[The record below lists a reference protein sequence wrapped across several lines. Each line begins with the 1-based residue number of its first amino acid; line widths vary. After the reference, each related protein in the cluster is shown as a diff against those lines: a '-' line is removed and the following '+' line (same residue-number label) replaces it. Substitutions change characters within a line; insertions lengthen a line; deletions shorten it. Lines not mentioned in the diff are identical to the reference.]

1 MSTAGCKERFCEKYP
16 LGVFFNQKFTLPLQI
31 ITNNWITVSN
41 NNDKNNGG
49 FNSFRDRHPVLV
61 NSALMALALV
71 ALGYIALLFID
82 VFTSHGQQ
90 VQVPDVRNMPL
101 EKAIEILDDA
111 GLRWEISDSTTFYE
125 NYQPGAVIDQ
135 DPKAKSYIKKI
146 RIIYLSVNAMHAPII
161 PLPKLVDLPGRQGMA
176 TLKAMG
182 FKHVTMDSVASEM
195 DGLILQVTVDGH
207 NVAPGNPVS
216 VNSQIKI
223 TVGDG
228 SIVDLNPEQILDPE
242 LLDSI
247 DEANYQD
254 AQKNYEEELKAAQA
268 RAEQERKS
276 QQSTEEKKDKD
287 KDKNKDKKKEQDKG
301 KNKKSE

>member
-1 MSTAGCKERFCEKYP
+1 M
-16 LGVFFNQKFTLPLQI
+16 
-31 ITNNWITVSN
+31 SN
-41 NNDKNNGG
+41 NNDKNTSG
-49 FNSFRDRHPVLV
+49 FDRFRDRHPILV
-61 NSALMALALV
+61 NSGLMVLALV

-90 VQVPDVRNMPL
+90 VQVPDVRNLPL

-125 NYQPGAVIDQ
+125 NYKPGTVIDQ

-146 RIIYLSVNAMHAPII
+146 RIIYLNVNAMHAPII
-161 PLPKLVDLPGRQGMA
+161 ALPKLVDLPGRQGVA

-182 FKHVTMDSVASEM
+182 YKNVTVDSIPSEM
-195 DGLILQVTVDGH
+195 EGLILQVTVDGH
-207 NVAPGNPVS
+207 NVAPGTPVS
-216 VNSQIKI
+216 VNSKIKI

-228 SIVDLNPEQILDPE
+228 SIKDLDPTAVLDDLILEQIIDPE
-242 LLDSI
+242 LMDSI

-268 RAEQERKS
+268 RAEQERKA
-276 QQSTEEKKDKD
+276 QAAEEKKEQKSDKD
-287 KDKNKDKKKEQDKG
+287 KDKKKEQE
-301 KNKKSE
+301 KKSDKDKKKN

>member
-1 MSTAGCKERFCEKYP
+1 MSK
-16 LGVFFNQKFTLPLQI
+16 
-31 ITNNWITVSN
+31 
-41 NNDKNNGG
+41 NNDKNMSG
-49 FNSFRDRHPVLV
+49 FDRFRDRHPILL
-61 NSALMALALV
+61 NSALMAVALV

-90 VQVPDVRNMPL
+90 VQVPDVRNLPL
-101 EKAIEILDDA
+101 EKAISILDEV

-125 NYQPGAVIDQ
+125 NYPPGTIIDQ

>member
-1 MSTAGCKERFCEKYP
+1 MS
-16 LGVFFNQKFTLPLQI
+16 
-31 ITNNWITVSN
+31 
-41 NNDKNNGG
+41 G
-49 FNSFRDRHPVLV
+49 FDRFRDRHPVLL

-90 VQVPDVRNMPL
+90 VQVPDVRNLPL
-101 EKAIEILDDA
+101 EKAIDILEDA

-125 NYQPGAVIDQ
+125 NFKPGTVIDQ

-146 RIIYLSVNAMHAPII
+146 RIIYLNVNAMHAPII
-161 PLPKLVDLPGRQGMA
+161 ALPKLVDLPGRQGVA

-182 FKHVTMDSVASEM
+182 FKHVEVDSIPSEM
-195 DGLILQVTVDGH
+195 EGLILQVAVDGH
-207 NVAPGNPVS
+207 NVAPGKPVS
-216 VNSQIKI
+216 VNSKIKI

-228 SIVDLNPEQILDPE
+228 SIVDLNPEQIIDPE
-242 LLDSI
+242 LMDSI

-268 RAEQERKS
+268 RAEQERKA
-276 QQSTEEKKDKD
+276 QANEEKNDQ
-287 KDKNKDKKKEQDKG
+287 NKDKKKEQDKKSDKDKDKK
-301 KNKKSE
+301 KN

>member
-1 MSTAGCKERFCEKYP
+1 M
-16 LGVFFNQKFTLPLQI
+16 Q
-31 ITNNWITVSN
+31 
-41 NNDKNNGG
+41 
-49 FNSFRDRHPVLV
+49 SF
-61 NSALMALALV
+61 S
-71 ALGYIALLFID
+71 
-82 VFTSHGQQ
+82 
-90 VQVPDVRNMPL
+90 
-101 EKAIEILDDA
+101 

-125 NYQPGAVIDQ
+125 NYKPGTVIDQ

-161 PLPKLVDLPGRQGMA
+161 PLPKLVDLPGRQGVA

-182 FKHVTMDSVASEM
+182 YKHVDVDSVASEM

-207 NVAPGNPVS
+207 NVAPGTPVS

-223 TVGDG
+223 IVGDG

-247 DEANYQD
+247 DEANYLD
-254 AQKNYEEELKAAQA
+254 EQKNYEEELKAAQA

-276 QQSTEEKKDKD
+276 QTTEENKDKKSD
-287 KDKNKDKKKEQDKG
+287 KDKKKEQDKKSSDKDKK
-301 KNKKSE
+301 KN

>member
-1 MSTAGCKERFCEKYP
+1 M
-16 LGVFFNQKFTLPLQI
+16 
-31 ITNNWITVSN
+31 SN
-41 NNDKNNGG
+41 NNEKNTGG
-49 FNSFRDRHPVLV
+49 KTRFHDRHPILV
-61 NSALMALALV
+61 NSALMVLALV

-101 EKAIEILDDA
+101 EKAIEILEDA
-111 GLRWEISDSTTFYE
+111 GLRWDISDSTTFYE
-125 NYQPGAVIDQ
+125 NYKPGTVMDQ

-146 RIIYLSVNAMHAPII
+146 RIIYLNVNAMHAPII
-161 PLPKLVDLPGRQGMA
+161 PLPKLVDLPGRQGVAM
-176 TLKAMG
+176 LKAMG
-182 FKHVTMDSVASEM
+182 YKHVTMDSIASEM

-228 SIVDLNPEQILDPE
+228 SIVDLNPEQIIDAAMM
-242 LLDSI
+242 DSI

-254 AQKNYEEELKAAQA
+254 EQKNYEEQVKAAQE
-268 RAEQERKS
+268 RAEQERKA
-276 QQSTEEKKDKD
+276 QAAQEKKDQS
-287 KDKNKDKKKEQDKG
+287 KDKKKEQDK
-301 KNKKSE
+301 KSDKDKDKKKSN

>member
-1 MSTAGCKERFCEKYP
+1 
-16 LGVFFNQKFTLPLQI
+16 
-31 ITNNWITVSN
+31 VSN
-41 NNDKNNGG
+41 KNDNNNGG
-49 FNSFRDRHPVLV
+49 FNGFRERHPIIV

-71 ALGYIALLFID
+71 ALCYIALLFID

-101 EKAIEILDDA
+101 EKAINILEDA

-146 RIIYLSVNAMHAPII
+146 RIIYLNVNAMHAPII
-161 PLPKLVDLPGRQGMA
+161 PFPKLVDLPGRQGMA

-207 NVAPGNPVS
+207 NVEPGRPVS
-216 VNSQIKI
+216 VNSQVKI

-228 SIVDLNPEQILDPE
+228 SIVDLNPEQIIDPA
-242 LLDSI
+242 LMDSI

-254 AQKNYEEELKAAQA
+254 AQKDYEEEMK
-268 RAEQERKS
+268 RVEQERRN
-276 QQSTEEKKDKD
+276 QQAAEEKKDQNKDKD
-287 KDKNKDKKKEQDKG
+287 KDKKKEPD
-301 KNKKSE
+301 KNKTK

>member
-1 MSTAGCKERFCEKYP
+1 M
-16 LGVFFNQKFTLPLQI
+16 
-31 ITNNWITVSN
+31 SN
-41 NNDKNNGG
+41 NNDNNTNG
-49 FNSFRDRHPVLV
+49 FDRFRDRHPILV
-61 NSALMALALV
+61 NSTLMALALV

-101 EKAIEILDDA
+101 ETAIDILEDA

-125 NYQPGAVIDQ
+125 NYKPGTVIDQ

-146 RIIYLSVNAMHAPII
+146 RIIYLNVNAMHAPII

-182 FKHVTMDSVASEM
+182 FKHVTMDSVESEM

-207 NVAPGNPVS
+207 NVAPGKPVS

-228 SIVDLNPEQILDPE
+228 SIVDLNPEQVIDPA
-242 LLDSI
+242 LMDSI
-247 DEANYQD
+247 DEANYKD
-254 AQKNYEEELKAAQA
+254 AQETYEQEMKEAQE
-268 RAEQERKS
+268 RAEQERHHQEAQESRDTKKS
-276 QQSTEEKKDKD
+276 SDKD
-287 KDKNKDKKKEQDKG
+287 KEKKKDQDKKSDKDKKSQDKDKKK
-301 KNKKSE
+301 

>member
-1 MSTAGCKERFCEKYP
+1 
-16 LGVFFNQKFTLPLQI
+16 
-31 ITNNWITVSN
+31 
-41 NNDKNNGG
+41 
-49 FNSFRDRHPVLV
+49 
-61 NSALMALALV
+61 MALALV

-101 EKAIEILDDA
+101 EKAVEILEDA

-125 NYQPGAVIDQ
+125 NYKPGSVIDQ

-161 PLPKLVDLPGRQGMA
+161 PLPKLVELPGRQGMA

-182 FKHVTMDSVASEM
+182 FKHVTRDSIESEM
-195 DGLILQVTVDGH
+195 SGLILEVTVDGH
-207 NVAPGNPVS
+207 HVAPGSPVS

-228 SIVDLNPEQILDPE
+228 SIVDLNPEQVIDPA
-242 LLDSI
+242 LMDSI
-247 DEANYQD
+247 DEANYKD
-254 AQKNYEEELKAAQA
+254 AQETYEQEMKEAQA
-268 RAEQERKS
+268 RAEQERKE
-276 QQSTEEKKDKD
+276 QSYQERKDDNKDKKKDQ
-287 KDKNKDKKKEQDKG
+287 DKKKEQDK
-301 KNKKSE
+301 KSDKDKKK